1 MDSRVKRLIRSCPN
15 IVSITLGNSTSV
27 KADTLQL
34 MGRYCHNVHTLQM
47 GGMQSFPFMF
57 DCDFSGMLG
66 LRILSLYM
74 TPLQS
79 GSLNT
84 IPNTV
89 QHLQISHMDALQH
102 DEFKKFLQDH
112 SKLKSLSVNRCRHLN
127 KSFASLIGTLP
138 KLDVLELTGPE
149 INDIGLKDMFQSN
162 IQLRTLKLL
171 NTQIS
176 DVTLEALSAGCLVIQ
191 RLDISNNTQI
201 TQLGV
206 NALLRKKQFE
216 QFTCNLY

>member
-1 MDSRVKRLIRSCPN
+1 
-15 IVSITLGNSTSV
+15 
-27 KADTLQL
+27 
-34 MGRYCHNVHTLQM
+34 MGRYCRNVHTLQM

-84 IPNTV
+84 VPKTV
-89 QHLQISHMDALQH
+89 QHLQISHMDALQY
-102 DEFKKFLQDH
+102 DEFQEFLQDH
-112 SKLKSLSVNRCRHLN
+112 SNLASLSVRRCRHLN
-127 KSFASLIGTLP
+127 QRFASLINALP

-149 INDIGLKDMFQSN
+149 INDAGLEDMFRTN
-162 IQLRTLKLL
+162 IQLRTLKLCH
-171 NTQIS
+171 TQIS
-176 DVTLEALSAGCLVIQ
+176 DATLEALAAGCLAVQ
-191 RLDISNNTQI
+191 CLDISDNAQI

-206 NALLRKKQFE
+206 NALLRKKKFE
-216 QFTCNLY
+216 QFICNL